1 MFYKRR
7 RDVEGLLMKMG
18 LSGHQSALKG
28 LSFAGKS
35 AIGLVL
41 AMALA
46 ACTTVEGTNALTDV
60 GTFEREV
67 MSSTARGVGL
77 IPGEAP
83 KEDLTQA
90 RAPLVLPASGQ
101 TLPPPSTTTAMAQ
114 LPANSDT
121 VQLDT
126 TNLSEAD
133 IQRLRNAKVV
143 DLRSL
148 SGRPLTE
155 AEARALT
162 ARMQRA
168 NMSVSVNTDRPLY
181 LPPEEY
187 FTRVGNADLVCA
199 VGNGEIVSVDDPKC
213 PESVR
218 KAIRSSMAS
227 KPNTS
232 GSGRSI
238 SGGPDASLK
247 DSEVTLD

>member
-1 MFYKRR
+1 MAS
-7 RDVEGLLMKMG
+7 GLTG
-18 LSGHQSALKG
+18 RQSALG
-28 LSFAGKS
+28 GFSRMGKIATS
-35 AIGLVL
+35 LVL
-41 AMALA
+41 ALALA

-83 KEDLTQA
+83 KEDLTKP

-101 TLPPPSTTTAMAQ
+101 ALPAPSRQAAATQ
-114 LPANSDT
+114 LPVNSDT
-121 VQLDT
+121 VQIDT
-126 TNLSEAD
+126 AGLSQAD

-143 DLRSL
+143 DLRSV
-148 SGRPLTE
+148 SGRPLTD

-168 NMSVSVNTDRPLY
+168 NMAVTVNTDRPLY

-187 FTRVGNADLVCA
+187 FTRVGSADMVCA
-199 VGNGEIVSVDDPKC
+199 VGNGEIVAINDPKC

-218 KAIRSSMAS
+218 RAIRAAQAP
-227 KPNTS
+227 KLS
-232 GSGRSI
+232 GSS
-238 SGGPDASLK
+238 SGSLSSGVDAGLTKDDVVLPD
-247 DSEVTLD
+247 